1 MEVVAGF
8 KGDPVFFF
16 FFTNFP
22 VGLMEVQSKYIKIY
36 KNMEAFNVPSGAC
49 PIKTLLLSQTT

>member
-1 MEVVAGF
+1 MYYLALRETLFV
-8 KGDPVFFF
+8 FF

-22 VGLMEVQSKYIKIY
+22 VGLMEVQSNYIKIY
-36 KNMEAFNVPSGAC
+36 KNMEPFNVPSGAC